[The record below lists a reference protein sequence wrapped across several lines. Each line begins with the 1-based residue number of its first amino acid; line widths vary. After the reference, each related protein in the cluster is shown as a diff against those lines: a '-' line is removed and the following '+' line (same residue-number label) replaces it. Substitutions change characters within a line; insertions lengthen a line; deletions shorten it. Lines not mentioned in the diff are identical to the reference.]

1 MQALTASPSFWVHKA
16 NFWRPE
22 TAFDNA
28 IPFYNDIQSASG
40 QQAQRKSCYHTDQP
54 LSNRVR
60 QRKMI
65 WFNPSYKAHLET
77 NVGKTF
83 LKFIDKHFPKAM
95 KFHKIFNKNNVKVS
109 YSCLTDFVNMIKSR
123 NNKILPEKTV
133 HGQPKCNC

>member
-1 MQALTASPSFWVHKA
+1 MQALTASPSFWAHKA

-40 QQAQRKSCYHTDQP
+40 HQAQRKSCYHTDQP

-65 WFNPSYKAHLET
+65 WFNPSYRAHLET

-95 KFHKIFNKNNVKVS
+95 NSTK
-109 YSCLTDFVNMIKSR
+109 YSIKTMS
-123 NNKILPEKTV
+123 KLAIV
-133 HGQPKCNC
+133 V